1 MEQKD
6 LNVYDIFGEVKNTDN
21 TENDINTSVDN
32 ESVQNSIKSTS
43 DYYDDDY
50 LIEKK
55 IEELLGNSYDSSFGD
70 VDSTNKFDSF
80 NIKTDDINN
89 NFTSELD
96 MPIQKDNNNEQIEII
111 DLQQPTIN
119 DSNNNINYF
128 NDDESVK
135 FDEFVTSEIK
145 IEEPVYE
152 DVKENNTEIINEK
165 IDDRSNDIKSLNTT
179 YLNDDGTVETI
190 DEPIIEKTN
199 EVKEEVVSDNISNN
213 EKSSSSA
220 FIIIVFILIA
230 LTIIFL
236 PYIYDL
242 LK

>member
-119 DSNNNINYF
+119 DSNNNINSF

>member
-190 DEPIIEKTN
+190 DEPIIEKIN